1 MMFGFII
8 IFSFNQSVK
17 NFEPLKQMHRITIMN
32 SKGGCGK
39 TTIATNLAAY
49 YASNGNSTCLI
60 DHDPQGSS
68 MNWLNRRSENSPVIH
83 GINAK
88 HKDITSVNCQE
99 LQPPVG
105 TQVTIIDSPA
115 GIGLDIVTLRK
126 LLENTDTLLLPVLP
140 SPIDIHACAHFI
152 ETLLIQGG
160 AKEIGVKLGDI
171 GIVANRVKSNT
182 VSYQSLHKFLDRLGI
197 PFVASLNDAQNYVF
211 ANENGLGI
219 HELSKSRNVKDYGQ
233 WVKILSWL
241 DRKAMEKR
249 NKAK

>member
-1 MMFGFII
+1 
-8 IFSFNQSVK
+8 
-17 NFEPLKQMHRITIMN
+17 MHRITVMN

-49 YASNGNSTCLI
+49 YAKQGNVTCLI

-68 MNWLNRRSENSPVIH
+68 LNWLNRRNEDSPTIH
-83 GINAK
+83 GINASNQ
-88 HKDITSVNCQE
+88 DISSLDSE
-99 LQPPVG
+99 FLQPPVG
-105 TQVTIIDSPA
+105 TQVVITDSPA
-115 GIGLDIVTLRK
+115 GVGLDTPRLRK

-160 AKEIGVKLGDI
+160 AKEIGLKFSDI

-182 VSYQSLHKFLDRLGI
+182 LSYRSLRKFLDRLGI
-197 PFVASLNDAQNYVF
+197 PFVASLDDAQNYLF

-219 HELSKSRNVKDYGQ
+219 HELYKSRNVKDYEQ
-233 WVKILSWL
+233 WSDLLNWIDHRTK
-241 DRKAMEKR
+241 EKLNLR
-249 NKAK
+249 